1 MHYQNSQVCVPRV
14 SKYKE
19 SIIEL
24 TVIETNVDNS
34 DSDESEIVSPFYEIE
49 NTLNQVPQHDLPDDQ
64 NLQSSSQTVPFRLR
78 DFAELVPPSERI
90 LEGGTSSQD
99 VAAIRPPHYSEE
111 SEYDETE
118 GRSICCGGVAME
130 PLEVLPLEATGR
142 NTQLFKFCK

>member
-1 MHYQNSQVCVPRV
+1 MTAGRLIIHRRV

-24 TVIETNVDNS
+24 TVIEANVDNS

>member
-1 MHYQNSQVCVPRV
+1 MTAGRLIIHRRV

-24 TVIETNVDNS
+24 TVIEANVDNS

-78 DFAELVPPSERI
+78 DFAE
-90 LEGGTSSQD
+90 
-99 VAAIRPPHYSEE
+99 
-111 SEYDETE
+111 
-118 GRSICCGGVAME
+118 M
-130 PLEVLPLEATGR
+130 
-142 NTQLFKFCK
+142 